1 MDTTT
6 EKKKVEGFSTKKL
19 MNKNGT
25 FPVWVPKRK
34 IKKLTGKAKSAELK
48 RKESKAKKSKKF

>member
-1 MDTTT
+1 MDTTA
-6 EKKKVEGFSTKKL
+6 EKKVVEGFSSKTL

-25 FPVWVPKRK
+25 FPVWVAKRK